1 MGRRAGPSSSRRV
14 SRPTAL
20 ACGHTRTA
28 AAISKATGPVPR
40 LPSFLAS
47 GGARADLGSRFT
59 RDREPIGRV
68 SSGSPAAGERGGRER
83 RFLRMPAPPSI
94 PPLRARTLTW
104 ALDVN
109 VVGDG
114 DGDGDVA
121 VGGRVG
127 GACHA
132 IRMLS
137 FQKMDVYQ
145 RAIELLALASQLS
158 SDAPRGNSAL
168 LDQLR
173 RAASSIPLNIA
184 EAAGRTGQ
192 ADAARTYAIAR
203 GSAMECA
210 AAGALLVLKVI
221 DAAAHRRGCELL
233 ERIVAMLTKLCR

>member
-1 MGRRAGPSSSRRV
+1 
-14 SRPTAL
+14 
-20 ACGHTRTA
+20 
-28 AAISKATGPVPR
+28 
-40 LPSFLAS
+40 
-47 GGARADLGSRFT
+47 
-59 RDREPIGRV
+59 
-68 SSGSPAAGERGGRER
+68 
-83 RFLRMPAPPSI
+83 MPAPPSLPL
-94 PPLRARTLTW
+94 PPRARTLTW
-104 ALDVN
+104 ALDVG
-109 VVGDG
+109 V

-121 VGGRVG
+121 VGGHVG
-127 GACHA
+127 GACYG

-192 ADAARTYAIAR
+192 ADAARAYAIAR

-210 AAGALLVLKVI
+210 AALDALLVLKVT
-221 DAAAHRRGCELL
+221 DAAVHRRGCELL